1 MSLPVL
7 TTKLFI
13 PPSRNKVVLRQHL
26 IERLNDG
33 LCRDKDQNRK
43 LTLISAPA
51 GFGKTTLVGEWI
63 RQCETPAAW
72 LSLDEGENDLT
83 RFLTYL
89 VAALQT
95 IDEHLGDSLVGMLQS
110 PQQPSSDLIL
120 TTLFN
125 EVANHSG
132 DFILVLDDYHVIDSK
147 PVDHAVT
154 FLLDHLP
161 PQMHLVI
168 TSRED
173 PNLSLARFRA
183 RGQMTELRAADL
195 RFTSA
200 EAAAFLNQV
209 MGLNLVAEDIA
220 VLETRTEGWIAG
232 LQLAAI
238 SMTGHKDTASFIQ
251 SFSGSNRFVMDY
263 LIEEVLHQQPE
274 SVQNFLRNTS
284 ILDRLCGS
292 LCDAVLRNP
301 SGSGQE
307 TLEYLEHGNL
317 FIVPLDSE
325 RRWYRY
331 HHLFTDL
338 LRQRFHRSTVSSTED
353 GENQEKKLHIRASQW
368 FEDHGLQVEAFR
380 HAAAANDIDRAE
392 RLIDGKGIPLHFSGG
407 VAPILDWLGSLPK
420 EVLNSRPSLW
430 WRHAALLLIAGRT
443 DGVEQKLNG
452 AEAALDAILQGTEPD
467 DKARNF
473 VGQIA
478 AARAT
483 LALTR
488 YDIDTMLTQSQRA
501 LACLSSSSLSARAN
515 AHWTL
520 GYAYVLQGDRI
531 KARQALL
538 EAVSLSKQS
547 GAIFTLILASIG
559 LGNVQEADNQLYL
572 AAETYQSV
580 LRFAGEHPQQI
591 IHEAHLGMARIRYE
605 WNDLDAAEQHTQ
617 QSNQLARQY
626 DVQVIDRFILCEVFL
641 ARLKLAQGD
650 LAGCEEI
657 LQQVDRS
664 AHRSSFTHRL
674 PEIAA
679 ERVRLLLQQ
688 GNMAAAENLANMYQ
702 LPLSQARVY
711 LAQGNFSA
719 AQALLEGYLLQVEAK
734 GWQDE
739 QLKGLVLQA
748 VVYQANDE
756 KDRAVQGLGKALAL
770 AEPGGFIRIF
780 IDEGLLMMQLLADV
794 AVLGFMPD
802 YLGTL
807 VSAFKAEQK
816 KSEGKSLLPHPPSLI
831 EPEALPAE
839 SMLVEPLSQR
849 ELEIL
854 RLIAQGLSNREISER
869 LFLAIITVKVHNQ
882 KIFGKLQAK
891 SRTEAVARARDFG
904 LL

>member
-1 MSLPVL
+1 MPLPVL

-13 PPSRNKVVLRQHL
+13 PPSRYKVVLRHHL

-33 LCRDKDQNRK
+33 LCRDKDHNRK

-51 GFGKTTLVGEWI
+51 GFGKTTLVGEWV

-72 LSLDEGENDLT
+72 LSLDEGDNDLT

-95 IDEHLGDSLVGMLQS
+95 IDEQLGVSMVGMLQS
-110 PQQPSSDLIL
+110 PQQPSSDLFL
-120 TTLFN
+120 TALFN
-125 EVANHSG
+125 EIATHPG

-147 PVDHAVT
+147 TVHHAVT
-154 FLLDHLP
+154 FLLHHLP
-161 PQMHLVI
+161 HQMHLVI
-168 TSRED
+168 TTRKD
-173 PNLSLARFRA
+173 PNLSLSRLRA
-183 RGQMTELRAADL
+183 RGQLTELRAGDL

-209 MGLNLVAEDIA
+209 MDLNLSAEDIA

-238 SMTGHKDTASFIQ
+238 SMLGHKDTSSFIQ

-263 LIEEVLHQQPE
+263 LVEEVLHQQPA
-274 SVQNFLRNTS
+274 SVQNFLLHTS

-292 LCDAVLRNP
+292 LCDAVLLNP
-301 SGSGQE
+301 SASGQE
-307 TLEYLEHGNL
+307 TLEYLDHVNL

-338 LRQRFHRSTVSSTED
+338 LRQRFRQSPASSTKE
-353 GENQEKKLHIRASQW
+353 GEIREKELHLRASQW

-392 RLIDGKGIPLHFSGG
+392 RLVDGKGIPLHFSGG
-407 VAPILDWLGSLPK
+407 VGPILDWLESLPN
-420 EVLNSRPSLW
+420 EVVNSRPSLW
-430 WRHAALLLIAGRT
+430 WRHAAMLLIAGRT
-443 DGVEQKLNG
+443 DGVEEKLQG
-452 AEAALDAILQGTEPD
+452 AETALDAILQGAEPD
-467 DKARNF
+467 DMSRNL

-488 YDIDTMLTQSQRA
+488 YDMDTMLTQSQRA
-501 LACLSSSSLSARAN
+501 LANLSSSSLFIRAN
-515 AHWTL
+515 AHWTM

-538 EAVSLSKQS
+538 EAISLSKQS

-559 LGNVQEADNQLYL
+559 LGNVQEADNQLYQ
-572 AAETYQSV
+572 ATETYQTV
-580 LRFAGEHPQQI
+580 LRLAGEHPQQI
-591 IHEAHLGMARIRYE
+591 IHEAHLGMARICYE
-605 WNDLDAAEQHTQ
+605 WNDLDIAEKHAQ
-617 QSNQLARQY
+617 QSIQLARQY

-650 LAGCEEI
+650 LVGCEEI
-657 LQQVDRS
+657 LEQVDRS
-664 AHRSSFTHRL
+664 AHQPSFTHRL

-679 ERVRLLLQQ
+679 VRVRLLLQQ
-688 GNMAAAENLANMYQ
+688 RKLAAAENLANMHQ
-702 LPLSQARVY
+702 LPLSQARVC
-711 LAQGNFSA
+711 LAQRNFTRV
-719 AQALLEGYLLQVEAK
+719 QVLLEGYLQGVEAK

-739 QLKGLVLQA
+739 QLKGLILQGVA
-748 VVYQANDE
+748 LQSNGE
-756 KDRAVQGLGKALAL
+756 KDKAVKVLGKALAL

-780 IDEGLLMMQLLADV
+780 VDEGLPMMQLLAEL
-794 AVLGFMPD
+794 AVLGIMPN
-802 YLGTL
+802 YLAKIM
-807 VSAFKAEQK
+807 SAFKAEQNMR
-816 KSEGKSLLPHPPSLI
+816 EGKFHLPHRPSLF
-831 EPEALPAE
+831 
-839 SMLVEPLSQR
+839 EPLSQR

-869 LFLAIITVKVHNQ
+869 LFIALITVKMHNQ

-891 SRTEAVARARDFG
+891 NRTEAVARARDLG